1 MNIVQSIVRQ
11 SLNTFEEP
19 EDRVPLELHGRK
31 YPVQSRPRVI
41 LEQKTVPLPFRK
53 LAEEIDK
60 TLPYK
65 LSPTRNAS
73 NVKDA
78 IYRDF
83 HRSCEQL
90 QAMHQQLAEFMA
102 AVFKCNVEIRTDWME
117 SRRKH
122 DLMQRKAKEWEA
134 MAPAFEFQ
142 PPDVIRIE
150 LDAQPEF
157 VIRGRIERALLTACE
172 ALVLKVVDILD
183 LMSDMEVVGLVRW
196 TSDTAC
202 RFHFFRHVLIEE
214 LKDTRRLT
222 NTASRIVARS
232 DGNSVQETKTT
243 RRTENDVVHT
253 HRHARHVHEVVAAQN
268 NLLPAKHVVK
278 PKRVEELL
286 AMFPTWL
293 QSLGRIITGTE
304 VHRTIIEQDLR
315 SENLTEADEQ
325 VEIQRRVLYHPDPA
339 VVLGHYVLTGWGEE
353 EVQPQK

>member
-1 MNIVQSIVRQ
+1 MDFMENIFGQPF
-11 SLNTFEEP
+11 NTFVEP

-31 YPVQSRPRVI
+31 YPLQTRPRIV

-53 LAEEIDK
+53 LAEEIYK
-60 TLPYK
+60 TLAFTQA
-65 LSPTRNAS
+65 PTRNAG
-73 NVKDA
+73 NPKDA

-134 MAPAFEFQ
+134 MAPAFAFQ

-157 VIRGRIERALLTACE
+157 VIRGRIENALRASSE
-172 ALVLKVVDILD
+172 GLVLKTVDILD

-222 NTASRIVARS
+222 NTASRIVARN

-268 NLLPAKHVVK
+268 NLFPAKNVVK

-286 AMFPTWL
+286 AVFPAWL
-293 QSLGRIITGTE
+293 QSIGRIITGTE

-325 VEIQRRVLYHPDPA
+325 VEVRHRVLYHPDPA